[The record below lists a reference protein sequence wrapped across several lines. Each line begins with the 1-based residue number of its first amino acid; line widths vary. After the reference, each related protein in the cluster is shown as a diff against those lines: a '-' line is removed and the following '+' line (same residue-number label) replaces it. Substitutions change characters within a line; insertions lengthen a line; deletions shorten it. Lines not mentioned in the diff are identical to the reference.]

1 MMKMFNVLEQNPET
15 ESLFYYF
22 QLHKMVSMRNQ
33 NNVTRV
39 IKNMK
44 KIQEVR
50 GGNN

>member
-1 MMKMFNVLEQNPET
+1 MFLNKIQKQNRFSIIFNYT
-15 ESLFYYF
+15 KWYLCI
-22 QLHKMVSMRNQ
+22 MRNQ
-33 NNVTRV
+33 NNMTRV